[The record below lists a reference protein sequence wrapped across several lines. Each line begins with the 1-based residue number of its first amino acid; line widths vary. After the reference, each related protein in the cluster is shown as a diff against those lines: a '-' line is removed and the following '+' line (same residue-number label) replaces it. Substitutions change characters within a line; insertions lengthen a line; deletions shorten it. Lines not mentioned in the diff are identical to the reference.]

1 MFRFKKFKQDKLIKK
16 KFDFSPHLWAVWV
29 LFVLFSMFFL
39 LDSIEFYP
47 WLLFDK
53 KSIDLTLLFF
63 SSFFPPDFSFDFLL
77 LVADATIQTIAIATA
92 GLTLAF
98 LIAVPAAILICNR
111 LSVSHVDESR
121 DFTGGILRYFFR
133 LILITLR
140 SVPELVW
147 ALILVRV
154 LGLGPTA
161 GVIAI
166 ALTYGGMLGKVYAE
180 ILESSDSS
188 YQRNLSFNGASSF
201 QVLIFALV
209 PQNFLELV
217 SYTVY
222 RWECAIRS
230 TVVLGFVGAGGL
242 GQELE
247 NSMKLFK
254 GSEVCTI
261 LIIFILLVFLSDW
274 ISKWLRKKII

>member
-1 MFRFKKFKQDKLIKK
+1 MSKK
-16 KFDFSPHLWAVWV
+16 KYFSNSHSWIVWI
-29 LFVLFSMFFL
+29 LFILVFMFYL
-39 LDSIEFYP
+39 LDSVEFYP

-53 KSIDLTLLFF
+53 KSVDLTLLFF
-63 SSFFPPDFSFDFLL
+63 SSFFPPDISYNFLF

-98 LIAVPAAILICNR
+98 IVAVPGAILICNR
-111 LSVSHVDESR
+111 LSTSYVDNSN
-121 DFTGGILRYFFR
+121 DFFGATLRYLFRLVLIILRS
-133 LILITLR
+133 I
-140 SVPELVW
+140 PELVW

-180 ILESSDSS
+180 ILESSDDS
-188 YQRNLSFNGASSF
+188 YQKNLSYNGSNSF
-201 QVLIFALV
+201 QILIFALL

-217 SYTVY
+217 SYTIY

-242 GQELE
+242 GQQLE
-247 NSMKLFK
+247 NSMKMFK

-261 LIIFILLVFLSDW
+261 LITFIFLVFLSDW

>member
-1 MFRFKKFKQDKLIKK
+1 MMDRLSEKKDYFNYHSLIIWI
-16 KFDFSPHLWAVWV
+16 FFVC
-29 LFVLFSMFFL
+29 FVLFFL
-39 LDSIEFYP
+39 LNSVEFYP
-47 WLLFDK
+47 WVLFDK
-53 KSIDLTLLFF
+53 KSIELTLSFF
-63 SSFFPPDFSFDFLL
+63 SSFFPPDISFKFLF
-77 LVADATIQTIAIATA
+77 LVADATVQTIAIATA

-98 LIAVPAAILICNR
+98 IVAVPGAIFICNR
-111 LSVSHVDESR
+111 LSVSYVDNSPNFFGGTVRYFSR
-121 DFTGGILRYFFR
+121 LVLIILRS
-133 LILITLR
+133 I
-140 SVPELVW
+140 PELVW

-161 GVIAI
+161 GVVAI

-180 ILESSDSS
+180 ILESSDDS
-188 YQRNLSFNGASSF
+188 YQKNLSFNGSSSF
-201 QVLIFALV
+201 QVLIFALL

-217 SYTVY
+217 SYTIY

-247 NSMKLFK
+247 NSMKMFK

-261 LIIFILLVFLSDW
+261 LITFVLLVFLSDW
-274 ISKWLRKKII
+274 FSKWLRKKII

>member
-1 MFRFKKFKQDKLIKK
+1 MYKFDKFKIDELRKK
-16 KFDFSPHLWAVWV
+16 KYDFSSHSWIIWF
-29 LFVLFSMFFL
+29 LFILFILFIL
-39 LDSIEFYP
+39 LNSVEFYP

-53 KSIDLTLLFF
+53 KSIELTLLFF
-63 SSFFPPDFSFDFLL
+63 SSFFPPEVSFEFLL
-77 LVADATIQTIAIATA
+77 LIADATIQTIAIATA
-92 GLTLAF
+92 GLTLSF
-98 LIAVPAAILICNR
+98 IVAVPGAIFICNR
-111 LSVSHVDESR
+111 LSTSYVDDSP
-121 DFTGGILRYFFR
+121 DFIGGTLRYIFR
-133 LILITLR
+133 SMLVILR

-154 LGLGPTA
+154 LGLGATA

-180 ILESSDSS
+180 ILESSDDS
-188 YQRNLSFNGASSF
+188 YQKNLSFNGLSGL

-217 SYTVY
+217 SYTIY

-242 GQELE
+242 GQQLE
-247 NSMKLFK
+247 NSMKMFK

-261 LIIFILLVFLSDW
+261 LITFILLVFLSDW